1 MVSFTSALTL
11 AALIARGN
19 AFSPTVKP
27 FVPAL
32 QKVSLNMVDGPSDGK
47 KIASG
52 KKEIGFDAT
61 SGRFFETGRSAEEC
75 VPDDEYCVLDEN
87 TGKLVRLTLAEKERI
102 FLDALQSYYASG
114 REVLGDEEFDLL
126 KEDLQ
131 WNGSPLVQ
139 MNRNEAKYL
148 AAMQAYLNGRPI
160 LNDAEFDALKKTLK
174 EEESQFAVSTDPK
187 CYIDTGICT
196 VTMKEDFFRS
206 NLLYLPVGAVLSL
219 LWLGFSFEIIEPF
232 IRVNPL
238 LLIAFGAPAIFTGTK
253 KITDDFIFVNNKI
266 VYGPCPSCEA
276 ENRIY
281 FGDILTVEGFGDIAD
296 VKCPSCKQVFTVQ
309 RNTLRASTIPK

>member
-11 AALIARGN
+11 AALVARGN
-19 AFSPTVKP
+19 AFSPTIKP
-27 FVPAL
+27 SVPAL

-52 KKEIGFDAT
+52 KKEIGFDAA

-219 LWLGFSFEIIEPF
+219 LWLGFGFEIIEPF
-232 IRVNPL
+232 IRINPL
-238 LLIAFGAPAIFTGTK
+238 LLIALGAPAIITGTK
-253 KITDDFIFVNNKI
+253 TITDDFIFVNNKI